1 MKNFFSVLIVFCIS
15 VSFLNAN
22 EKVDSL
28 SIIKIKKLVQKEE
41 DIAKA
46 YKEYLLKNGE
56 TPKTIKDLLDN
67 DFLPK
72 GFSVINPFGKEIKF
86 VSGKN
91 KIEKFRS
98 SDLTLNSSLNYYYYT
113 DIFRE
118 DTKSSQKADEDI
130 NINLSF
136 KENFIYNNKDIITNN
151 KDKAKEKTNEGGY
164 YIENGVL
171 SWFDK
176 DGNYKFTIAKDILS
190 KEQIINEDSNN
201 QININK
207 NSKNKFYDL
216 MYIGK
221 KIYQPNNKNPNEL
234 DEFLNLGKKV
244 IKLEKEV
251 DPVAIIIKNSPNGS
265 AVIVNGDIY
274 TWGNNNKKTVS
285 IGNSTYTKN
294 DSIQGSGV
302 PIINSMVRARAVNY
316 NKDEN
321 ISKLKDNYANE
332 ENLYASPSRVR
343 FKNMYLDNTKSICAI
358 SENNELYCG
367 GEDILK
373 NNYIDFIAYDRTDS
387 KMKNEYL
394 YKSAFFDGKN
404 NYIDDILF
412 IENTYIA
419 LGRDKSDSSTVSRL
433 YFWGKDNIGGW
444 AGTGK
449 NDEKNNFTPQ
459 VLSGEYQFTDIVHDY
474 KTNKII
480 AISKS
485 GNIFTWGGLKLNEQC
500 IKDGKNLC
508 EPTVLSLGQ
517 DFTFSSIEQKVN
529 TIVAFANADEKAY
542 KITINTDGTALKSLV
557 EYDIESVSKLEE
569 DKSILS
575 FDYNNNGVIWVNSN
589 NKLKGTFTGAD
600 ELFTKTINQI
610 SWEKIKVVSSNN
622 GICGIDTNKQMYCW
636 GDLSN
641 SNNDGFVIPIFGSN
655 IQDENKD
662 FIFLE
667 KEGNSITE
675 VTSGEWVSGSKYF
688 IKYPTFIGGFNY
700 DVIFK

>member
-1 MKNFFSVLIVFCIS
+1 MKSFSRFLIVLSMSIG
-15 VSFLNAN
+15 FLCAN

-28 SIIKIKKLVQKEE
+28 SLIKIKKLVQKEE
-41 DIAKA
+41 DIAFA
-46 YKEYLLKNGE
+46 YKEYLLKNGKAPADVKE
-56 TPKTIKDLLDN
+56 LVDN
-67 DFLPK
+67 AFLPK
-72 GFSVINPFGKEIKF
+72 GFSVINPFGKEIKI
-86 VSGKN
+86 VSKEG
-91 KIEKFRS
+91 KIEKFS
-98 SDLTLNSSLNYYYYT
+98 SDNLILNSALNQYYYT
-113 DIFRE
+113 DIYRKN
-118 DTKSSQKADEDI
+118 TKSSQKEKQNI
-130 NINLSF
+130 SINLSF
-136 KENFIYNNKDIITNN
+136 TENFIYKNQTIITNN
-151 KDKAKEKTNEGGY
+151 SEEAKDKY
-164 YIENGVL
+164 YLENGVL
-171 SWFDK
+171 SWFEK
-176 DGNYKFTIAKDILS
+176 DGNYKFTIAKDVLS
-190 KEQIINEDSNN
+190 KEQIIDEDKSN
-201 QININK
+201 QINIDK
-207 NSKNKFYDL
+207 SSENKFYEL
-216 MYIGK
+216 MHIGK
-221 KIYQPNNKNPNEL
+221 KIYQRSKQNQNEL
-234 DEFLNLGKKV
+234 DEFLNLGKKI

-251 DPVAIIIKNSPNGS
+251 EPTVIIIKNSPNGS

-274 TWGNNNKKTVS
+274 TWGNNSKKVVS
-285 IGNSTYTKN
+285 IGNNTYTK
-294 DSIQGSGV
+294 DGIEGSGV

-316 NKDEN
+316 NQDES
-321 ISKLKDNYANE
+321 IPIKSNYLNK
-332 ENLYASPSRVR
+332 ENLYSAPSRVR
-343 FKNMYLDNTKSICAI
+343 FINMYLDNTKSICAI
-358 SENNELYCG
+358 SQKNELYCG
-367 GEDILK
+367 GKDILED
-373 NNYIDFIAYDRTDS
+373 NYIDFIAYDRKDS
-387 KMKNEYL
+387 NRKNEYL

-557 EYDIESVSKLEE
+557 EDDIESVSKLEE